1 MLYICVPG
9 PHPLLM
15 ATTAPGAPPLHRCM
29 SDFYTKKTRLKIRPK
44 FEYGFNFQISEQSM
58 LLVCRDY
65 CGATPL
71 LLHNISL
78 LYVQTLSNNGAT
90 GPHYRFPLQGVL
102 LYQGRYQKSRQIN
115 IQYEHTI
122 MTQCEHLDHVWTPV
136 KCDPLVYLEELGCSI
151 WFCVRK
157 REKLFRVGESK
168 VQVHTQAHM
177 MYVALCL
184 LLSHKPRTT

>member
-1 MLYICVPG
+1 MLYIIPAVYLCSG

-90 GPHYRFPLQGVL
+90 EPHYRFPLQGVL
-102 LYQGRYQKSRQIN
+102 LYQGRYQKSRTLKRNYGQN
-115 IQYEHTI
+115 PDNKT
-122 MTQCEHLDHVWTPV
+122 
-136 KCDPLVYLEELGCSI
+136 LGP
-151 WFCVRK
+151 CVDTC
-157 REKLFRVGESK
+157 
-168 VQVHTQAHM
+168 QM
-177 MYVALCL
+177 
-184 LLSHKPRTT
+184 